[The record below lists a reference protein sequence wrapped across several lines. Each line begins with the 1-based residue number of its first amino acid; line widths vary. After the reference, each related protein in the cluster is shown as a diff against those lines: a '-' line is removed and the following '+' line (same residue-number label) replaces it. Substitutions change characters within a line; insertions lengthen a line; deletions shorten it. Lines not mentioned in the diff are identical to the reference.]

1 MEMELTEL
9 RITKEDFERH
19 VPVAQSNNDGIFEAC
34 ASFIES
40 EGIDFCENVLGEL
53 GMKAIE
59 TTNVLR
65 SSAVGAICNRGF
77 VLAIRQLDVVLTNT
91 GFGVVSTQDL
101 TPASQSRVQAVED
114 NVRLNILR
122 TTCNSIKYLRRV
134 VGWGDTEAA
143 QLCIPHICWSYHEM
157 LQRAGMEAK
166 YSLWISVQPAI
177 TEALKVITD
186 NISIEMMSV
195 LLDAERK
202 AVHQTV
208 FNRTLKDCIVR
219 AVAFKMCGNEDA
231 FRAGVKDTVRLLED
245 NIDNFPEY
253 RDSSTYEARHYKGYE
268 NRQDSKVY
276 YF

>member
-9 RITKEDFERH
+9 RITKEDFEHH

-53 GMKAIE
+53 GMEAIE
-59 TTNVLR
+59 TTNGLR
-65 SSAVGAICNRGF
+65 SCAVGAICNRGF

-122 TTCNSIKYLRRV
+122 TTCNSIKFLRRV

-157 LQRAGMEAK
+157 LLRAGMEAK

-195 LLDAERK
+195 LLDAERM
-202 AVHQTV
+202 ALSLTV
-208 FNRTLKDCIVR
+208 FNRTLKDTIMR
-219 AVAFKMCGNEDA
+219 AVAFKMCGNEEA
-231 FRAGVKDTVRLLED
+231 FKAGVKDIVRLLED

>member
-9 RITKEDFERH
+9 RITKEDFEHH

-53 GMKAIE
+53 GMEAIE
-59 TTNVLR
+59 TTNGLR

-114 NVRLNILR
+114 NIRLNILR
-122 TTCNSIKYLRRV
+122 TTCNSIKFLRRV

-143 QLCIPHICWSYHEM
+143 QLCIPHICWNYHEM
-157 LQRAGMEAK
+157 LLRAGMEAK

-177 TEALKVITD
+177 TEALRVITD
-186 NISIEMMSV
+186 NISMEMMSV
-195 LLDAERK
+195 LLDAERM
-202 AVHQTV
+202 ALSLTV
-208 FNRTLKDCIVR
+208 FNRTLKDTIMR
-219 AVAFKMCGNEDA
+219 AVAFKMCGNEEA
-231 FRAGVKDTVRLLED
+231 FKAGVKDIVRLLED

>member
-9 RITKEDFERH
+9 RITKEDFEHH

-53 GMKAIE
+53 GMEAIE
-59 TTNVLR
+59 TTNGLR

-114 NVRLNILR
+114 NIRLNILR
-122 TTCNSIKYLRRV
+122 TTCNSIKFLRRV

-157 LQRAGMEAK
+157 LLRAGMEAK

-195 LLDAERK
+195 LLDAERM
-202 AVHQTV
+202 ALSLTV
-208 FNRTLKDCIVR
+208 FNRTLKDTIMR

>member
-9 RITKEDFERH
+9 RITKEDFEHH

-53 GMKAIE
+53 GMEAIE
-59 TTNVLR
+59 TTNGLR
-65 SSAVGAICNRGF
+65 SCAVGAICNRGF

-114 NVRLNILR
+114 NIRLNILR
-122 TTCNSIKYLRRV
+122 TTCNSIKFLRRV

-143 QLCIPHICWSYHEM
+143 QLCIPHICWSYREM
-157 LQRAGMEAK
+157 LLHAGMEAK

-195 LLDAERK
+195 LLDAERM
-202 AVHQTV
+202 ALSLTV
-208 FNRTLKDCIVR
+208 FNRTLKDSIMR
-219 AVAFKMCGNEDA
+219 AVAFKMCGNEEA
-231 FRAGVKDTVRLLED
+231 FKAGVKDIVRLLED

>member
-9 RITKEDFERH
+9 RITKEDFEHH

-53 GMKAIE
+53 GMEAIE
-59 TTNVLR
+59 TTNGLR

-114 NVRLNILR
+114 NIRLNILR
-122 TTCNSIKYLRRV
+122 TTCNSIKFLRRV

-157 LQRAGMEAK
+157 LLRAGMEAK

-202 AVHQTV
+202 AIHQTV

>member
-40 EGIDFCENVLGEL
+40 EGLDFCENVLGEL

-59 TTNVLR
+59 TTNGLR

-157 LQRAGMEAK
+157 LLRAGMEAK

-195 LLDAERK
+195 LLDAERM
-202 AVHQTV
+202 ALSLTV
-208 FNRTLKDCIVR
+208 FNRTLKDTIMR

>member
-40 EGIDFCENVLGEL
+40 EGLDFCENVLGEL

-59 TTNVLR
+59 TTNGLR

-157 LQRAGMEAK
+157 LLRAGMEAK

-202 AVHQTV
+202 AIHQTV

>member
-9 RITKEDFERH
+9 RITKEDFEHH

-53 GMKAIE
+53 GMEAIE
-59 TTNVLR
+59 TTNGLR

-157 LQRAGMEAK
+157 LLRAGMEAK

-195 LLDAERK
+195 LLDAERM
-202 AVHQTV
+202 ALSLTV
-208 FNRTLKDCIVR
+208 FNRTLKDTIMR

>member
-40 EGIDFCENVLGEL
+40 EGLDFCENVLGEL

-59 TTNVLR
+59 TTNGLR

-114 NVRLNILR
+114 NIRLNILR
-122 TTCNSIKYLRRV
+122 TTCNSIKFLRRV

-157 LQRAGMEAK
+157 LLRAGMEAK

-202 AVHQTV
+202 AIHQTV

>member
-9 RITKEDFERH
+9 KITKEDFEHH

-40 EGIDFCENVLGEL
+40 EGIDFCENVLGDL
-53 GMKAIE
+53 GMEAIE
-59 TTNVLR
+59 TTNGLR
-65 SSAVGAICNRGF
+65 SCAVGAICNRGF

-114 NVRLNILR
+114 NIRLNILR
-122 TTCNSIKYLRRV
+122 TTCNSIKFLRRV

-143 QLCIPHICWSYHEM
+143 QLCIPHICWSYREM
-157 LQRAGMEAK
+157 LLRAGMEAK

-177 TEALKVITD
+177 TEALRVITD

-195 LLDAERK
+195 LLDAERM
-202 AVHQTV
+202 ALSLTV
-208 FNRTLKDCIVR
+208 FNRTLKDTIMR
-219 AVAFKMCGNEDA
+219 AVAFKMCGNEEA
-231 FRAGVKDTVRLLED
+231 FKAGVKDIVRLLED

-268 NRQDSKVY
+268 NRKDSKVY

>member
-9 RITKEDFERH
+9 RITKEDFEHH

-53 GMKAIE
+53 GMEAIE
-59 TTNVLR
+59 TTNGLR
-65 SSAVGAICNRGF
+65 SSAIGAICNRGF

-157 LQRAGMEAK
+157 LLRAGMEAK

-195 LLDAERK
+195 LLDAERM
-202 AVHQTV
+202 ALSLTV
-208 FNRTLKDCIVR
+208 FNRILKDCIMT
-219 AVAFKMCGNEDA
+219 AVAFKMRGNEEE
-231 FRAGVKDTVRLLED
+231 FKEGVKYIVRLLED

>member
-9 RITKEDFERH
+9 RITKEDFEHH

-53 GMKAIE
+53 GMEAIE
-59 TTNVLR
+59 TTNGLR

-157 LQRAGMEAK
+157 LLRAGMEAK

-202 AVHQTV
+202 AIHQTV

>member
-9 RITKEDFERH
+9 KITKEDFERH

-59 TTNVLR
+59 TTNGLR

-157 LQRAGMEAK
+157 LLRAGMEAK
-166 YSLWISVQPAI
+166 YSLWISAQPAI
-177 TEALKVITD
+177 TEALRVITD
-186 NISIEMMSV
+186 NISIEIMSV

>member
-9 RITKEDFERH
+9 RITKEDFEHH

-53 GMKAIE
+53 GMEAIE
-59 TTNVLR
+59 TTNGLR

-157 LQRAGMEAK
+157 LLRAGMEAK

-195 LLDAERK
+195 LLDAERM
-202 AVHQTV
+202 ALSLTV
-208 FNRTLKDCIVR
+208 FNRTLKDTIMR
-219 AVAFKMCGNEDA
+219 AVAFKMCGNEEA
-231 FRAGVKDTVRLLED
+231 FKAGVKDIVRLLED

>member
-40 EGIDFCENVLGEL
+40 EGLDFCENVLGEL

-59 TTNVLR
+59 TTNGLR

-114 NVRLNILR
+114 NIRLNILR
-122 TTCNSIKYLRRV
+122 TTCNSIKFLRRV

-157 LQRAGMEAK
+157 LLRAGMEAK

-195 LLDAERK
+195 LLDAERM
-202 AVHQTV
+202 ALSLTV
-208 FNRTLKDCIVR
+208 FNRTLKDTIMR

>member
-9 RITKEDFERH
+9 RITKEDFEHH

-53 GMKAIE
+53 GMEAIE
-59 TTNVLR
+59 TTNGLR

-114 NVRLNILR
+114 NIRLNILR

-157 LQRAGMEAK
+157 LLRAGMEAK

-195 LLDAERK
+195 LLDAERM
-202 AVHQTV
+202 ALSLTV
-208 FNRTLKDCIVR
+208 FNRTLKDTIMR

>member
-114 NVRLNILR
+114 NIRLNILR
-122 TTCNSIKYLRRV
+122 TTCNSIKFLRRV

-157 LQRAGMEAK
+157 LLRAGMEAK